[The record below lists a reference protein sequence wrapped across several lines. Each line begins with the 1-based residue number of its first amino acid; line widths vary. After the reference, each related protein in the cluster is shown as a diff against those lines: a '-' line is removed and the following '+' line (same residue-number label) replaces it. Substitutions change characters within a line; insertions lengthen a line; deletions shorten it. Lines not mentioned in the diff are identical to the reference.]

1 MAPILDFGRSSLM
14 ASLSTNLFTSIEVA
28 TVKGA
33 VVFLGVFIGILP
45 LRLITISK
53 I

>member
-33 VVFLGVFIGILP
+33 VVSLGLFIGILP
-45 LRLITISK
+45 LLLIK
-53 I
+53 FNKL